1 MGGVN
6 IPAVAVRQEFRFR
19 IALAREISV
28 VASLFPVVVVVVRYV
43 CERIANCAHRQC
55 ICSSFPPP
63 LLDTPLPGNNKNCN
77 LAAAQIKKCRRKW
90 SDALKDSLEAGD
102 ACIRFIHLS
111 RRVSSAGVSCSKCVL
126 IAFTMSGAIY
136 RGVAARTS
144 RGGKGERES

>member
-19 IALAREISV
+19 IALAREIS
-28 VASLFPVVVVVVRYV
+28 ASLFPVVVVVVRYV

-55 ICSSFPPP
+55 ICSPSPRP

-77 LAAAQIKKCRRKW
+77 LATAQVKKCRRKW
-90 SDALKDSLEAGD
+90 SDALNDSLEAGD

-111 RRVSSAGVSCSKCVL
+111 GRVSSAGVSCSKCVL
-126 IAFTMSGAIY
+126 IAFAMSGAIY

-144 RGGKGERES
+144 RGGKRERES

>member
-19 IALAREISV
+19 IALAREIS
-28 VASLFPVVVVVVRYV
+28 ASLFPVVVVVVRYV

-55 ICSSFPPP
+55 ICSPSIIPSP

-77 LAAAQIKKCRRKW
+77 LAAEQVKKCRRKW
-90 SDALKDSLEAGD
+90 SDALNDSLEAGD
-102 ACIRFIHLS
+102 ACIRFFHLS

-126 IAFTMSGAIY
+126 IAFAMSGAIY

-144 RGGKGERES
+144 RGRKGERES

>member
-19 IALAREISV
+19 IALAREIS
-28 VASLFPVVVVVVRYV
+28 ASLFPVVVVVRCYV

-55 ICSSFPPP
+55 ICSPSP
-63 LLDTPLPGNNKNCN
+63 PLPGNNKNCN

-90 SDALKDSLEAGD
+90 SDALNDSLEAGD
-102 ACIRFIHLS
+102 ACTRFIHLS

-126 IAFTMSGAIY
+126 IAFAMSGAIY
-136 RGVAARTS
+136 RGVAARIS
-144 RGGKGERES
+144 RGRKGERDS